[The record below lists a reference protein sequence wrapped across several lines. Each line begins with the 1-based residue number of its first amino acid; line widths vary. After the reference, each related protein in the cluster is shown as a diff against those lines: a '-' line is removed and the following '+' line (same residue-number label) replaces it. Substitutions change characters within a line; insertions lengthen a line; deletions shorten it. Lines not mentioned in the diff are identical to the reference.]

1 MKTRTVGRTSVEVTE
16 ISFGCTGIG
25 NLYKPVSRD
34 EAAATLQVAWDAGI
48 RYFDTAPRYGHGL
61 AELRLGDFLYGKPR
75 DSYVVSTKVGRV
87 LRPVPEHAVP
97 DYGFADPL
105 PFAAD
110 YDYSYDGIMRAFDQC
125 LTRLGL
131 NRIDIV
137 YIHDIGVLTHGKA
150 ENDRHVRAL
159 LDSGFKAL
167 GELKSRGAIKAVG
180 VGVNEVRICLD
191 LMDHFPLDC
200 ILLAGRYSLLDRSA
214 EPELLARCLKEGTSL
229 VIGGVFNSGILAT
242 GPIPGATFDY
252 GPASEDVRER
262 VRSLEAVAS
271 KYKVPLAAA
280 AMQFPLGSPAVAS
293 VLIGTGN
300 PRSLTRNLSQ
310 LDFKVDPAAWA
321 EFNRYTLMAPDPAD
335 ATPWAQTEG

>member
-1 MKTRTVGRTSVEVTE
+1 MKTRRVGRTSVEITE
-16 ISFGCTGIG
+16 FSFGCTGIG
-25 NLYKPVSRD
+25 NLYKAVNRD

-61 AELRLGDFLYGKPR
+61 SELRLGDFLYGKPR

-87 LRPVPEHAVP
+87 LRPVPEDSVP

-110 YDYSYDGIMRAFDQC
+110 YDYSYDGVMRAFDQC

-137 YIHDIGVLTHGKA
+137 YIHDIGILTHGKA
-150 ENDRHVRAL
+150 DNDRHVRDL
-159 LDSGFKAL
+159 LEGGFKAL
-167 GELKSRGAIKAVG
+167 DELRSRGAVKAIG
-180 VGVNEVRICLD
+180 IGVNEVRICLD
-191 LMDHFPLDC
+191 LMDRFPLDC

-214 EPELLARCLKEGTSL
+214 EPDLLARCLKEGTSL
-229 VIGGVFNSGILAT
+229 VVGGVFNSGILAT

-252 GPASEDVRER
+252 APASGDVLDR
-262 VRSLEAVAS
+262 VRSLEAVAA
-271 KYKVPLAAA
+271 KYDVPLAAA

-293 VLIGTGN
+293 VLIGTGSA
-300 PRSLTRNLSQ
+300 RSLTRNLSQ
-310 LDFKVDPAAWA
+310 LDYKVDPTAWA
-321 EFNRYTLMAPDPAD
+321 EFNRHTLTAPDPAL
-335 ATPWAQTEG
+335 A

>member
-1 MKTRTVGRTSVEVTE
+1 MKTRKVGRTNVDVTE

-25 NLYKPVSRD
+25 NLYKAVTRD

-61 AELRLGDFLYGKPR
+61 SELRLGDFLYGKPR
-75 DSYVVSTKVGRV
+75 DSYAISTKVGRV
-87 LRPVPEHAVP
+87 LRPVQESDVP

-110 YDYSYDGIMRAFDQC
+110 YDYSYDGVMRAFDQC

-131 NRIDIV
+131 NRVDIV
-137 YIHDIGVLTHGKA
+137 YIHDIGILTHGRA
-150 ENDRHVRAL
+150 ENDRYVGDL
-159 LDSGFKAL
+159 LKGGIKAL
-167 GELKSRGAIKAVG
+167 DQLRSSGAIKAVG
-180 VGVNEVRICLD
+180 MGVNEVEICLD
-191 LMDHFPLDC
+191 LMNHFPLDC

-214 EPELLARCLKEGTSL
+214 EPELLARCAREGTSL

-252 GPASEDVRER
+252 VPASEEVRGR
-262 VRSLEAVAS
+262 VHDLEAVAK
-271 KYKVPLAAA
+271 KYDVPLAAA
-280 AMQFPLGSPAVAS
+280 AMQFPLSNPVVAS

-300 PRSLTRNLSQ
+300 PRSLARNLSQ

-321 EFNRYTLMAPDPAD
+321 EFGRYTLKAADPVLIN
-335 ATPWAQTEG
+335 P